1 MIKKEVKQLNEQHSR
16 ERERE
21 RELKIKIGQA
31 IKEVFTQH

>member
-1 MIKKEVKQLNEQHSR
+1 MIKKEVKQLNEQHS
-16 ERERE
+16 RERE